1 MIEIKKCADKNILE
15 QFGIEQADGIE
26 VMAAKEGD
34 EIFGIGAALVEG
46 DSALLLKIETKEE
59 YKMFNMDF
67 GIAKSVLNMLDLQGV
82 RYVFSD
88 IDDQRL
94 MTALG
99 FKAQADIPE
108 DAKRFTDTALYL
120 CLDGYFTAHEC

>member
-1 MIEIKKCADKNILE
+1 MIEIKKCAEKNIFE
-15 QFGIEQADGIE
+15 HFGIEQADGIE

-34 EIFGIGAALVEG
+34 EIFGIGAALIEG
-46 DSALLLKIETKEE
+46 NSALLLKIETKDE

-88 IDDQRL
+88 LSDKRP

-99 FKAQADIPE
+99 FKENIDIPE
-108 DAKRFTDTALYL
+108 DAKEFTDKKYFL